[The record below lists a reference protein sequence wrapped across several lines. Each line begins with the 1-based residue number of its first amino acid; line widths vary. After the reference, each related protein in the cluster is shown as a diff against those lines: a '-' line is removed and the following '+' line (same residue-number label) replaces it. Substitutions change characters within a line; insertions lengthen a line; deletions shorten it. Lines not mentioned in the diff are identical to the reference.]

1 MPRDVHVQHACVV
14 SIIKL
19 LHTQSALSATEG
31 VNKKFT
37 FRFRSMVILRYKP
50 FRFYGIPRFCG
61 STIADSAIIGFRTEQ
76 VIFNTTYLWLEAS
89 YRHRIKFNI

>member
-1 MPRDVHVQHACVV
+1 MPRDVHVLHACVV

-37 FRFRSMVILRYKP
+37 FRFRSMVVLRYKP
-50 FRFYGIPRFCG
+50 FRFIF
-61 STIADSAIIGFRTEQ
+61 TEFP
-76 VIFNTTYLWLEAS
+76 IFAEVRSLIQQLLAFARN
-89 YRHRIKFNI
+89 R

>member
-1 MPRDVHVQHACVV
+1 MPRDVHVLHACVV

-37 FRFRSMVILRYKP
+37 FRFRSMAVLRYKP
-50 FRFYGIPRFCG
+50 FRSVF
-61 STIADSAIIGFRTEQ
+61 TEVRLLIQ
-76 VIFNTTYLWLEAS
+76 QLLAFAWN
-89 YRHRIKFNI
+89 K

>member
-37 FRFRSMVILRYKP
+37 FHFRSMVVLRYKP
-50 FRFYGIPRFCG
+50 FRSVF
-61 STIADSAIIGFRTEQ
+61 TEFPVFAEVRLLIQ
-76 VIFNTTYLWLEAS
+76 QLLAFARN
-89 YRHRIKFNI
+89 R

>member
-1 MPRDVHVQHACVV
+1 MPRDVHVHVQHACVV

-37 FRFRSMVILRYKP
+37 FRFRSMVVLRS
-50 FRFYGIPRFCG
+50 FYGTNRSVF
-61 STIADSAIIGFRTEQ
+61 TEFP
-76 VIFNTTYLWLEAS
+76 IFAEVRLLIQQLLAFARN
-89 YRHRIKFNI
+89 R

>member
-37 FRFRSMVILRYKP
+37 FRFCSMVVLRYKP
-50 FRFYGIPRFCG
+50 FHSVFAEVRLLIQQLLAFARN
-61 STIADSAIIGFRTEQ
+61 R
-76 VIFNTTYLWLEAS
+76 
-89 YRHRIKFNI
+89 